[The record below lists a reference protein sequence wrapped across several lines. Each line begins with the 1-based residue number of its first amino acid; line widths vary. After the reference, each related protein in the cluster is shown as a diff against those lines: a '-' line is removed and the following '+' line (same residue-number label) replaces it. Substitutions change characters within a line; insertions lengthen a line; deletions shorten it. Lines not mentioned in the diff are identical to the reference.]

1 MVLTK
6 PSDAPTETPKN
17 RDPGFQQG
25 VAVDLDVNQS
35 TVSRTL
41 ITVSEAICSKRNNW
55 ITFPNTN
62 DLLGV
67 AINEW
72 ASTKRMPSVIGAI
85 DCTHGKITK
94 PRIHGDEYVNIKGIC
109 SIKNVQATCNAKEIF
124 TSVDATWPGSVHVS
138 RIWRNSLVHRIMYNN
153 VQGAALLG
161 DEGYGTAPWLL
172 TPFKNPTTPIQE
184 NYNLIHAKER
194 CVIERCFGQLKRRF
208 PMLQYT
214 FRLKI
219 ENIPKH
225 IVSAFVLHNISKHLQ
240 DPYHDFDPVQ
250 MEVQDA
256 IELIPEGNQPQI
268 RNRGTQR
275 RNDVALAI
283 FRDVN

>member
-1 MVLTK
+1 MNITYRFNRENVEWFANHFLDDNEDPVETRGGAL
-6 PSDAPTETPKN
+6 SPTRKMEIFL
-17 RDPGFQQG
+17 RSLGDPGFQQG
-25 VAVDLDVNQS
+25 VAVDLDVNQR

-41 ITVSEAICSKRNNW
+41 ISEPEAIYCKRNNW

-72 ASTKRMPSVIGAI
+72 ANTKRM
-85 DCTHGKITK
+85 
-94 PRIHGDEYVNIKGIC
+94 
-109 SIKNVQATCNAKEIF
+109 
-124 TSVDATWPGSVHVS
+124 
-138 RIWRNSLVHRIMYNN
+138 HRIMYNN

-161 DEGYGTAPWLL
+161 DEGYGISPWLL

-184 NYNLIHAKER
+184 NYKLIHAKER

-208 PMLQYT
+208 PML
-214 FRLKI
+214 
-219 ENIPKH
+219 
-225 IVSAFVLHNISKHLQ
+225 
-240 DPYHDFDPVQ
+240 HDFDPVQ

-268 RNRGTQR
+268 RNRRQMK
-275 RNDVALAI
+275 NE
-283 FRDVN
+283 F